1 MILPAACR
9 DAWRV
14 LTAGEDDDTL
24 VSRDLSGWTWLA
36 LMLLGLAW
44 GLATVGLWHA
54 AFELFGKPA
63 GLYLLM
69 GVTVA
74 GGMLL
79 GPYRRSAGALA
90 RLLGGPDP
98 TDRAVT
104 ASAVTAVLIAAL
116 AVAGPDW
123 HRQEVALPDWLAW
136 IRPESKID
144 RVLLLM
150 PLWGHWAMLILPQFL
165 RPDPVRE
172 PVLAGLARQ
181 CGPVLAAGLMGLLL
195 ALSIACFAYLPW
207 VQLSIPASAILAAI
221 LGGLLLARRRG
232 TLDRDVLLACNL
244 LTQMVLLLAF
254 LANRSLRFAW

>member
-1 MILPAACR
+1 MSLPRACR
-9 DAWRV
+9 DAWQ
-14 LTAGEDDDTL
+14 LLADGEGKPPASAGL
-24 VSRDLSGWTWLA
+24 SRWTWLA
-36 LMLLGLAW
+36 LMLLGLGW
-44 GLATVGLWHA
+44 GVAAVGLWHA

-74 GGMLL
+74 AGMLL

-98 TDRAVT
+98 AVA
-104 ASAVTAVLIAAL
+104 ASAITAVLVAAL

-136 IRPESKID
+136 IRPGSKID

-172 PVLAGLARQ
+172 PVPAGLARQ

-195 ALSIACFAYLPW
+195 ALSIASFAYLPW
-207 VQLSIPASAILAAI
+207 VQLSISGAAILAAI
-221 LGGLLLARRRG
+221 FGGLLLARRRG

-254 LANRSLRFAW
+254 LANRSIRFAW